1 MASDARR
8 VAQSLPP
15 LSKYT
20 PGGARP
26 TPPPQGGNFG
36 ALSPLTA
43 QLNTGGPQGADWS
56 YAYGGFLPRDPRD
69 FTQGAF
75 GPFSPILPVPVDS
88 PPSDETPRAEP
99 RWWEY
104 PVGWN
109 LPVGQPGTEGLKLAD
124 FGTLKTLA
132 DLYSVARACIQL
144 RKEEVR
150 GLDWDIM
157 PTKDAAKAMRGSN
170 SQMKDFGER
179 RAEALKFFKRPDPDY
194 FSWSTWLGALLEEIF
209 VYDAL
214 AILMRPKW
222 AKGQG
227 KGLLGSDLD
236 CLTLIDGPTIRPL
249 VDMHGGTPRP
259 PAPAYQQ
266 YLYGVPRTDLMTMWT
281 ERDLELS
288 GLTGQQVAQFRGDQL
303 LYIPM
308 VARRGTPYGFP
319 PIERALIPVLSGLQ
333 KQGYQLDF
341 FREGTVPA
349 VYVSPGGVNS
359 NMTPNQIRELQSA
372 LNAIAGD
379 TAFKHKII
387 VLPADSKVMPQKP
400 TEIADQFDEIVMN
413 QVCMAFDVSPME
425 LGIMP
430 KVSTTSTTGAANQMA
445 KASQQT
451 QERKATKPLLKFL
464 ANIFNTILQDVCDQD
479 DMQFVFEG
487 LEEDEDEATQTGM
500 LIQQIGGGL
509 RSIDEA
515 REELG
520 LQPWGLPETSDP
532 GWATPTGF
540 IPLGQMLTTGDVAPG
555 QQPTAQ
561 APATAQPAGQQSGQA
576 QQAKPTSGQKP
587 DDSSGSQPA
596 KPAPKKPSGGS
607 GASATPGHAAA
618 QGSDSAGTSKAAKFM
633 AGQTDMPIHDREAAP
648 ARQEV
653 ADSKPLA
660 GDHQAR
666 RNSRVEHAKTRVHEG
681 LKQVARDYQQGNTS
695 IIDATQQGIDTLAGG
710 FQDAMDAASQDAV
723 DDGLADT
730 TMDTSGEAST
740 RAENQRAWLTALLYQ
755 VAAGMSLAMLD
766 ARLGLYA
773 QNLVPAYNQA
783 YGTTAQSSGRDYT
796 ITWHLGATEHC
807 KLCLNRD
814 GQTFTFDSLPG
825 WPGNGGF
832 GGVGAIC
839 MGGQNCGCFLTY
851 SEGGMDLMNGLNY
864 HRPGSVN
871 YYQQQLD
878 TIQNRR
884 AEQYQLRQDFL
895 ASIPQAP
902 AARAMTRDQIRQEL
916 ADLENAQIRAA
927 GGYPGVSVEAN
938 DIPADV
944 VAALVPAWAKSDDR
958 EGLRKA
964 VDAELE
970 ALCRHIRKGRLLSSW
985 EPKHISQYM
994 LARVAEHMAKGLTV
1008 EDAVEVAKALT
1019 RRVLTN
1025 GQVTMVDEPPQ
1036 GNPMYPVSAGGGA
1049 RVFPAHDVNGV
1060 ETGADNSAGRVQVP
1074 GGVPGSSAGGEPPR
1088 WAPAD
1093 GTSSGDTKS
1102 KPRRRVRT
1110 APPDED
1116 DADYPASR
1124 GVPSRGGSGPSG
1136 GFPAGP
1142 GTPGYPS
1149 PATGIPGARKTDT
1162 TNEVKQLMLH
1172 NFPAHALEWVDRAYW
1187 HGPVNVP
1194 LEDIDFDDVNNW
1206 AAHHQ
1211 SDKVDDFK
1219 ARIQAGDIPHPAIMV
1234 TIPGDDRKKV
1244 VDGHHRVL
1252 AYKAL
1257 GQPVPAYV
1265 GETTSTAWEETHSSQ
1280 LHQGNDPA
1288 NKGKVSKASV
1298 NYRESTG
1305 SQKCGNCSMFR
1316 DGNSCTLVAGLIRP
1330 DDVCDEWDP
1339 ATKSVSPTV
1348 LKLAETMHK
1357 AGNTQALRDWYAS
1370 GAGGAINW
1378 GAPGDLTACH
1388 AVASRYMSSDTAWGF
1403 CQERHIQA
1411 TGKPNPQND

>member
-1 MASDARR
+1 MSGARR
-8 VAQSLPP
+8 VARALPP
-15 LSKYT
+15 LSSKHT
-20 PGGARP
+20 PGGTQP
-26 TPPPQGGNFG
+26 TAVPQAGNIG
-36 ALSPLTA
+36 SLSPLTA
-43 QLNTGGPQGADWS
+43 QLNGGAPQGADWS
-56 YAYGGFLPRDPRD
+56 YAYGGFLPRDPRT

-75 GPFSPILPVPVDS
+75 GPFGPILPVPVDS
-88 PPSDETPRAEP
+88 PPSDQTPRAEP

-157 PTKDAAKAMRGSN
+157 PTKDAAKVMRGSDGK
-170 SQMKDFGER
+170 MKDFGQR

-194 FSWSTWLGALLEEIF
+194 FSWSTWLSALLEEIF
-209 VYDAL
+209 VFDAL
-214 AILMRPKW
+214 ALLMRPKW

-236 CLTLIDGPTIRPL
+236 CLTLVDGPTIRPL
-249 VDMHGGTPRP
+249 VDMHGGVPRP

-281 ERDLELS
+281 DRDLELS
-288 GLTGQQVAQFRGDQL
+288 GLTGQQVAQFKGDQL

-319 PIERALIPVLSGLQ
+319 PVERALIPVMSGLQ

-349 VYVSPGGVNS
+349 VYVSPGGVNA
-359 NMTPNQIRELQSA
+359 NMTPNQIRELQDA

-379 TAFKHKII
+379 PAFKHKII

-430 KVSTTSTTGAANQMA
+430 KVSTTASTGAANQMA
-445 KASQQT
+445 KASQGS

-464 ANIFNTILQDVCDQD
+464 ANIFNTILQDVCEQD

-540 IPLGQMLTTGDVAPG
+540 IPLGQMTITGQPTTD
-555 QQPTAQ
+555 QQPNALN
-561 APATAQPAGQQSGQA
+561 PATAQPQGQQAPNGGP
-576 QQAKPTSGQKP
+576 AKPTGNTP
-587 DDSSGSQPA
+587 PAAGGTPA
-596 KPAPKKPSGGS
+596 KPAPKKPSSGGS
-607 GASATPGHAAA
+607 SSGGSTPGHAAA
-618 QGSDSAGTSKAAKFM
+618 QGADQAGTSKAASLHDTPVLPE
-633 AGQTDMPIHDREAAP
+633 QTH
-648 ARQEV
+648 EV
-653 ADSKPLA
+653 DERRTELADSVALA
-660 GDHQAR
+660 HAHQAR
-666 RNSRVEHAKTRVHEG
+666 RDNRIEAATNRVKENLT
-681 LKQVARDYQQGNTS
+681 QVVTAYQQGDIHLN
-695 IIDATQQGIDTLAGG
+695 DATDQGVNALSDG
-710 FQDAMDAASQDAV
+710 FQEAMDAASSDAV
-723 DDGLADT
+723 NDGLADSVI
-730 TMDTSGEAST
+730 DTSGEAAQ
-740 RAENQRAWLTALLYQ
+740 RAEQQRAWFTTLLYQ
-755 VAAGMSLAMLD
+755 VIAGVSLAQLNN
-766 ARLGLYA
+766 RLNLYA
-773 QNLVPAYNQA
+773 QNLTPAYNQA

-807 KLCLNRD
+807 RLCLNRD
-814 GQTFTFDSLPG
+814 GQTYTFDSLPG

-832 GGVGAIC
+832 GGTGAIC

-851 SEGGMDLMNGLNY
+851 SEGGQDIMNGLNY
-864 HRPGSVN
+864 HRPASVD
-871 YYQQQLD
+871 YYQQQLQ
-878 TIQNRR
+878 TIQGRR
-884 AEQYQLRQDFL
+884 AEQAQLRTDFL
-895 ASIPQAP
+895 DSIPPGA
-902 AARAMTRDQIRQEL
+902 AARALTRDQLRAEL

-927 GGYPGVSVEAN
+927 GGYPGVSVEPA

-944 VAALVPAWAKSDDR
+944 IAELVPDWAKAEDR

-970 ALCRHIRKGRLLSSW
+970 ALCRHVRKGRLISTW
-985 EPKHISQYM
+985 HPKHISQHL
-994 LARVAEHMAKGLTV
+994 LARVAEHVAKGLTV

-1019 RRVLTN
+1019 RRVLLN
-1025 GQVTMVDEPPQ
+1025 GQEVEVTPEPP
-1036 GNPMYPVSAGGGA
+1036 GNPMYPVAQGGGG
-1049 RVFPAHDVNGV
+1049 RVFPARDVNGLEV
-1060 ETGADNSAGRVQVP
+1060 SDGRVGPPGGSAGTSP
-1074 GGVPGSSAGGEPPR
+1074 GNEPPR
-1088 WAPAD
+1088 WAPPE
-1093 GTSSGDTKS
+1093 GTSSGDTAS

-1116 DADYPASR
+1116 DADYPESR
-1124 GVPSRGGSGPSG
+1124 ARTSPGGSGPSG
-1136 GFPAGP
+1136 GAPSG
-1142 GTPGYPS
+1142 GGIGSYPS
-1149 PATGIPGARKTDT
+1149 PVTGIPGARKDDAESQVM
-1162 TNEVKQLMLH
+1162 NLMSG
-1172 NFPAHALEWVDRAYW
+1172 NFPPEALTWVDDATW
-1187 HGPVNVP
+1187 TGPVDVP
-1194 LEDIDFDDVNNW
+1194 MSEIDFDDEDSW
-1206 AAHHQ
+1206 AAAHQ
-1211 SDKVDDFK
+1211 SDRVAHFK
-1219 ARIQAGDIPHPAIMV
+1219 DRINAGNPPHPVILV
-1234 TIPGDDRKKV
+1234 TVPGDNRKKV

-1257 GQPVPAYV
+1257 NKPVPAYV
-1265 GETTSTAWEETHSSQ
+1265 GKVTNGDDSWEETHSSQ
-1280 LHQGNDPA
+1280 VHQGTNEA
-1288 NKGKVSKASV
+1288 NKGKVSKDSV
-1298 NYRESTG
+1298 NYRTATG
-1305 SQKCGNCSMFR
+1305 ARSCGNCVMFR
-1316 DGNSCTLVAGLIRP
+1316 PDTGSCTLVEGHIDAG
-1330 DDVCDEWDP
+1330 DVCDEWAP
-1339 ATKSVSPTV
+1339 AGKTLSPAV
-1348 LKLAETMHK
+1348 LKIADTLHK

-1370 GAGGAINW
+1370 GAGGGINW
-1378 GAPGDLTACH
+1378 GGPGDLTACH
-1388 AVASRYMSSDTAWGF
+1388 AIASRYMNSDSAWGF

-1411 TGKPNPQND
+1411 TGKPNPQDD